1 MDRLLTPEFWA
12 TQVSLVMSAP
22 YAIIIALLLLAAIII
37 AWTIKEIRRCRARRD
52 AAETRLQQ
60 AQDRHQA
67 VRENLAHLQFL
78 IGQMSD
84 KIKKLKAETAT
95 APGRSQIVEEITND
109 SAKAKFSILSL
120 LHANHEL
127 RRILRPDS

>member
-12 TQVSLVMSAP
+12 TQVSLVMSASYVLVP
-22 YAIIIALLLLAAIII
+22 LLLLAAIII
-37 AWTIKEIRRCRARRD
+37 GWTIKQMRRCRTRRD

-67 VRENLAHLQFL
+67 VRENLVHLQFL

-84 KIKKLKAETAT
+84 KIKKLKAETA
-95 APGRSQIVEEITND
+95 AASGRSQILDEITND
-109 SAKAKFSILSL
+109 SAKAKFSIGSL

-127 RRILRPDS
+127 RRILTPEP

>member
-22 YAIIIALLLLAAIII
+22 YVIVPLLLLAAIII
-37 AWTIKEIRRCRARRD
+37 GWTIKEIRRCRARRD

-78 IGQMSD
+78 IVQMSE
-84 KIKKLKAETAT
+84 KIKKLKAETAA
-95 APGRSQIVEEITND
+95 APGRSPILDEITND
-109 SAKAKFSILSL
+109 SAKAKFSIVNL
-120 LHANHEL
+120 LHASHEL
-127 RRILRPDS
+127 RRILTPES